1 MKRHEGDILTRYME
15 GNGNF
20 QSTEENATTENID
33 SAGIIGLTPPPPPNT
48 HIVKI
53 SSTVRSSPVRVVGI
67 ESPLATLGVSASL

>member
-1 MKRHEGDILTRYME
+1 ME
-15 GNGNF
+15 RNGNF

-33 SAGIIGLTPPPPPNT
+33 SAGIIGLTPPPQNT

-53 SSTVRSSPVRVVGI
+53 SSTVRSSPIRVAGI